1 MVTRSTIKSI
11 DDKYYGPEPID
22 ISIKG
27 LGEALNWYNYMYEH
41 EETRVWLF
49 DYLKKANYSKSDIA
63 AIKKLPKYKISKTV
77 CSVSRILLNGNELPE
92 RNMEYFN
99 NSIKELIAIG
109 NEMKQVVVDTSEKP
123 VVSIQERMRAK
134 SNALLSECEEAID
147 INPALDIYEWLKSK
161 EASPHA
167 ATTICDFY
175 SKWIKDFEE
184 DDQYATRE
192 EKKYNAAQLKY
203 WTQFVHDC
211 ERYIGN
217 KKVTKVR
224 KPKTIKLKPPS
235 DLVKNLKFQKEFLPL
250 KIVSCNPAEIIGAQQ
265 LWAYNTKS
273 RKLSKYDAVGPGGL
287 QVKGTTLIGFDV
299 EKSST
304 KTLRKPEATIQSLL
318 SAGKVMIRKFM
329 DELKTLETK
338 PNGRINSDTILLR
351 VIK

>member
-175 SKWIKDFEE
+175 S
-184 DDQYATRE
+184 
-192 EKKYNAAQLKY
+192 
-203 WTQFVHDC
+203 
-211 ERYIGN
+211 
-217 KKVTKVR
+217 
-224 KPKTIKLKPPS
+224 
-235 DLVKNLKFQKEFLPL
+235 
-250 KIVSCNPAEIIGAQQ
+250 
-265 LWAYNTKS
+265 
-273 RKLSKYDAVGPGGL
+273 
-287 QVKGTTLIGFDV
+287 
-299 EKSST
+299 
-304 KTLRKPEATIQSLL
+304 
-318 SAGKVMIRKFM
+318 
-329 DELKTLETK
+329 
-338 PNGRINSDTILLR
+338 
-351 VIK
+351 